1 MVFRDKTTDGT
12 TRLTGGAVESGG
24 SSDWNDILN
33 KPSTFP
39 PSAHTHSIGAVTG
52 LQDELDDLND
62 TVPHWVAGS
71 YKEGRIVQHL
81 GRWFRATADTTDEPG
96 LPPIIVDR
104 EEVDLFALRSHS
116 HDAEDTTTGT
126 FAPERLPDATE
137 ATKGAAPLATSAQA
151 TEGTDTTRI
160 ITPALL
166 KQEIDKAIVSS
177 ITIWGWLTHLVDVGD
192 YLLPKGF
199 STSQVYNPTS
209 GLATFSKIILGRH
222 STYSHIGY
230 YTTTAA
236 VGGSVSLQFALYGS
250 DSEGSKPDTSNRLG
264 LTLVDDMT
272 TGANR
277 ALAFASPVSLEP
289 GVYWVGSLYR
299 VLSTPTTS
307 PQMRGADIVASDVSS
322 PGIFWFNQT
331 IPARCRELSG
341 QTELPNADTTPT
353 WSYSAMPP
361 FVGLKRSG

>member
-1 MVFRDKTTDGT
+1 MVFRDKTPDGT
-12 TRLTGGAVESGG
+12 TRLTGGAGESGG
-24 SSDWNDILN
+24 SNWNDILD

-62 TVPHWVAGS
+62 TG
-71 YKEGRIVQHL
+71 
-81 GRWFRATADTTDEPG
+81 
-96 LPPIIVDR
+96 
-104 EEVDLFALRSHS
+104 
-116 HDAEDTTTGT
+116 
-126 FAPERLPDATE
+126 
-137 ATKGAAPLATSAQA
+137 
-151 TEGTDTTRI
+151 
-160 ITPALL
+160 
-166 KQEIDKAIVSS
+166 
-177 ITIWGWLTHLVDVGD
+177 ITIYNWLTHLVDVGD

-199 STSQVYNPTS
+199 STSHVYNPTS
-209 GLATFSKIILGRH
+209 GLATFSKIIVERH

-250 DSEGSKPDTSNRLG
+250 NSEGSKPNTSTRLG

-272 TGANR
+272 IGANR
-277 ALAFASPVSLEP
+277 ELAFASPVSLEP

-307 PQMRGADIVASDVSS
+307 PQMRGADIVASDVSN

-331 IPARCRELSG
+331 VPARCRELLG
-341 QTELPNADTTPT
+341 QTELPNAATTPT
-353 WSYSAMPP
+353 WSYSAIPP